1 MKPFPDHP
9 GKFKMVDFFHET
21 SKMVL
26 IDDVPENRRFVYLK
40 NGVETHDPDE
50 ATERVPIVEVH
61 LLSSDEMGN
70 LVSPEVAERVRI
82 KEFGPEM
89 RPLRSTTLRR
99 DE

>member
-9 GKFKMVDFFHET
+9 GKVKTVDFFHKT
-21 SKMVL
+21 SKSVL
-26 IDDVPENRRFVYLK
+26 VGDVPENQRFVYFK

-50 ATERVPIVEVH
+50 ATERAPIVEVH
-61 LLSSDEMGN
+61 LLSSDEIGN
-70 LVSPEVAERVRI
+70 LVSPEIAKLVQI

-99 DE
+99 E